1 MKKDNE
7 IILSIQDLTV
17 GYGKSIILNNI
28 SMDIRKKEIIAIM
41 GSSGSGKTT
50 LFKSITNQI
59 PIISGNIKIFD
70 QDISSLPEKDLKNL
84 RKKMGVLLQHGALFT
99 DLNVFDNVAFPLV
112 ELTKKSTEE
121 IINIVLEK
129 LNSVGLR
136 AAAHMPVTNLSG
148 GMTKRVALARAIAL
162 DPWIMLYDEPFSG
175 LDPISMG
182 VIAKLIK
189 ELSNTLQCASILITH
204 EMQESFRI
212 ADKINIIGNGSIIA
226 SESPESLSRSED
238 PFVKQFVN
246 GSTKGPVP
254 FDYPETDDF
263 KEWLLKLRQQT

>member
-28 SMDIRKKEIIAIM
+28 SMDVRKKEIIAIM
-41 GSSGSGKTT
+41 GNSGSGKTT

-59 PIISGNIKIFD
+59 PIISGKIKIFD
-70 QDISSLPEKDLKNL
+70 QDIRLLPDKDLKKL
-84 RKKMGVLLQHGALFT
+84 RRKMGVLFQHGALFT
-99 DLNVFDNVAFPLV
+99 DLNVFDNVAFPLI
-112 ELTKKSTEE
+112 ELTKRSSDE
-121 IINIVLEK
+121 IIKIVLEK

-136 AAAHMPVTNLSG
+136 AAAHMPVTSLSG
-148 GMTKRVALARAIAL
+148 GMAKRVALARATAL

-175 LDPISMG
+175 LDPISIG

-204 EMQESFRI
+204 EMQESFKI
-212 ADKINIIGNGSIIA
+212 ADKINIIGSGSIVA
-226 SESPESLSRSED
+226 SGSPESLSKSED
-238 PFVKQFVN
+238 PFIKQFIN
-246 GSTKGPVP
+246 GAPTGPIP
-254 FDYPETDDF
+254 FDYPETSDF
-263 KEWLLKLRQQT
+263 KEWLIKLRQQT